1 MFTINNKICG
11 LVTEY
16 FAKLE
21 NLNEKIFLNFL
32 ILFQGI
38 AENMFNK
45 NIKPLIEKLIE
56 NESYDG
62 ISRILSSIPILWT
75 KFYRKRPP
83 LEMLKVV
90 DLLVAN
96 LNVVIKNKC

>member
-1 MFTINNKICG
+1 MNNKICG

-45 NIKPLIEKLIE
+45 NI
-56 NESYDG
+56 
-62 ISRILSSIPILWT
+62 
-75 KFYRKRPP
+75 
-83 LEMLKVV
+83 
-90 DLLVAN
+90 
-96 LNVVIKNKC
+96 